1 MQRTLVIFKPD
12 CVQRRLV
19 GEVLRRFEA
28 KGLRMAAL
36 KLLKVDR
43 ALGEKHYAE
52 HQGKPFFEG
61 LIDFITGG
69 PVVVGVL
76 QGNEAI
82 AVVRSMLGA
91 TNGTAAAAG
100 TVRGDFSIS
109 KQNNLVHGSD
119 SPESATREIALWFRP
134 DELVDY
140 EIAGGQWVFGGA

>member
-19 GEVLRRFEA
+19 GEVLRRFES
-28 KGLRMAAL
+28 KGLRLAAL
-36 KLLKVDR
+36 KLLQVDR

-52 HQGKPFFEG
+52 HKDRPFFGG

-91 TNGTAAAAG
+91 TNGTAAAPG

-119 SPESATREIALWFRP
+119 SPESAAREIALWFRP
-134 DELVDY
+134 EELVDY
-140 EIAGGQWVFGGA
+140 EIAGHQWVFGGA